1 MTLTDYFAKPD
12 AKRILLLEI
21 QRTDAAATCYR
32 LSDEP
37 YITDPADTPSSCA
50 YSPIIGGSGLPEF
63 RRVVND
69 VFDGGASTG
78 FGTVT
83 LASTSAAYTSSAGAG
98 NAVMT
103 LPRGT
108 AVTLK
113 VAAPRDQFAYSTAIT
128 LATGKINRIGG
139 SSDGD
144 LSLEI
149 IDGSADIAA
158 KQIAIDTAV
167 APLCFGYCRNVTP
180 FLTDPATLKY
190 TVHDSAV
197 NDITAVYDDGVLL
210 TLGTDYT
217 KTVASG
223 YFNLV
228 GSPAGT
234 ITADV
239 QGAKVSGTWMQSTQQ
254 IIGNLLD
261 RAGVTSY
268 TRAFNSVPS
277 GTIGLY
283 LSATD
288 TLGNILNKLMQGCAG
303 YWYLNRIGVLT
314 FAQYPL
320 PSTATVAY
328 DEKSLLDKIVLDE
341 SDRLYSSIKYQ
352 YRTNWT
358 SQSQVRPAA
367 TAAQAAFAAS
377 AGLLAGTTMTPIV
390 EYTYTDSPLLVTY
403 FDGSADAAAVA
414 ARMQTLY
421 GVPRKILNTTV
432 PYSDTLDLNAQVSLS
447 WFGTSYSGAVVS
459 LGDVFD
465 GAYPKQRITVV
476 A

>member
-1 MTLTDYFAKPD
+1 MTINEYFATPD
-12 AKRILLLEI
+12 ARRILLLEI
-21 QRTDAAATCYR
+21 QRTNAAATCYR
-32 LSDEP
+32 ISDEP

-149 IDGSADIAA
+149 IDGSAAIAS
-158 KQIAIDTAV
+158 KQIAIDTAT

-180 FLTDPATLKY
+180 FLTNPATLKY

-197 NDITAVYDDGVLL
+197 NDIVAVYDDGVLL

-217 KTVASG
+217 KTNASG
-223 YFNLV
+223 YFNLT

-234 ITADV
+234 ITCDV
-239 QGAKVSGTWMQSTQQ
+239 QGAKVSGTWLQSTQA

-261 RAGVTSY
+261 RAGVTAY
-268 TRAFNSVPS
+268 TRAYNSVPS

-283 LSATD
+283 LTATD

-303 YWYLNRIGVLT
+303 YWLLDRTGVLN
-314 FAQYPL
+314 FSQYPL
-320 PSTATVAY
+320 PAGGGTTY
-328 DEKSLLDKIVLDE
+328 DDHALLDRVQVDE
-341 SDRLYSSIKYQ
+341 SDRLYSTIKYQ

-358 SQSQVRPAA
+358 TQTQVRPAA
-367 TAAQAAFAAS
+367 TAAQAAFAAA
-377 AGLLAGTTMTPIV
+377 AGLLGNTTQATV
-390 EYTYTDSPLLVTY
+390 AEYTYTDSPLLVTY
-403 FDGSADAAAVA
+403 FDSSTDAAAVA
-414 ARMQTLY
+414 TRLQTLY
-421 GVPRKILNTTV
+421 GVPRKIISAVV
-432 PYSDTLDLNAQVSLS
+432 PYSSALALGDLVTLA

>member
-1 MTLTDYFAKPD
+1 MTLSEYFATPD
-12 AKRILLLEI
+12 ARRILLLEI

-32 LSDEP
+32 ISDEP

-113 VAAPRDQFAYSTAIT
+113 VAAPRDLFAYSTAIT

-149 IDGSADIAA
+149 IDGSAAIAA
-158 KQIAIDTAV
+158 KQIAIDTAT

-180 FLTDPATLKY
+180 FLTNPATLKY
-190 TVHDSAV
+190 TVHDGAV

-217 KTVASG
+217 KTVAGG
-223 YFNLV
+223 YFNLT

-234 ITADV
+234 ITCDV
-239 QGAKVSGTWMQSTQQ
+239 QGAKVSGTWLQSTQA

-261 RAGVTSY
+261 RAGVTAY

-283 LSATD
+283 LTATE
-288 TLGNILNKLMQGCAG
+288 TLGSLLNKLMQGCAG
-303 YWYLNRIGVLT
+303 YWLLDRTGVLT

-328 DEKSLLDKIVLDE
+328 DEKSLLDRVQIDE
-341 SDRLYSSIKYQ
+341 SDRLYSAVKYQ

-358 SQSQVRPAA
+358 TQTQVRPAA

-377 AGLLAGTTMTPIV
+377 AGLLGSTTLTPAA
-390 EYTYTDSPLLVTY
+390 EYTYTDSPLLQTY
-403 FDGSADAAAVA
+403 FDSGADAATA
-414 ARMQTLY
+414 AGRMQTLY
-421 GVPRKILNTTV
+421 GVPRKIITSVV
-432 PYSDTLDLNAQVSLS
+432 PYSATLALGDQVSLS
-447 WFGTSYSGAVVS
+447 WFGSSYSGAVVG

-465 GAYPKQRITVV
+465 GAYPKQKITVV

>member
-1 MTLTDYFAKPD
+1 MTIAEYFATPD

-32 LSDEP
+32 ISDEP
-37 YITDPADTPSSCA
+37 YITDPADTPASCA

-63 RRVVND
+63 RRVIND

-83 LASTSAAYTSSAGAG
+83 LASTSAAYTSGAGAG
-98 NAVMT
+98 TATLT
-103 LPRGT
+103 LPRGI
-108 AVTLK
+108 AVTVK
-113 VAAPRDQFAYSTAIT
+113 VAAPRDLYPYSSAII
-128 LATGKINRIGG
+128 LATGKVNRVGG
-139 SSDGD
+139 SSDGN
-144 LSLEI
+144 LSVEI
-149 IDGSADIAA
+149 IDGSANIAA
-158 KQIAIDTAV
+158 KQITVDTAN

-180 FLTDPATLKY
+180 FLVNPSTLKY
-190 TVHDSAV
+190 AVHDSAV

-217 KTVASG
+217 KTVAGG
-223 YFNLV
+223 YFTLL

-239 QGAKVSGTWMQSTQQ
+239 QGAKVSGTWLQSTQA
-254 IIGNLLD
+254 IVGALLD

-268 TRAFNSVPS
+268 TRAYNSLPA

-283 LSATD
+283 LTATD

-303 YWYLNRIGVLT
+303 YWLLDRTGILT

-320 PSTATVAY
+320 PAGAGVTY
-328 DEKSLLDKIVLDE
+328 DEKMILDRVQVDE
-341 SDRLYSSIKYQ
+341 SDRLYSAIKYQ

-358 SQSQVRPAA
+358 NQAQVRPAA

-377 AGLLAGTTMTPIV
+377 AGLLGATSITPV
-390 EYTYTDSPLLVTY
+390 AEYVYTDSPLLVTY
-403 FDGSADAAAVA
+403 FDSSADAATVA
-414 ARMQTLY
+414 GRMQTLY
-421 GVPRKILNTTV
+421 GVPRKLLSTVV
-432 PYSDTLDLNAQVSLS
+432 PYSSTLGLGDAVTLA
-447 WFGTSYSGAVVS
+447 WFGSSYSGVVTA

-465 GAYPKQRITVV
+465 GAYPKQKITVV

>member
-1 MTLTDYFAKPD
+1 MTINEYFSKPD
-12 AKRILLLEI
+12 ARRTLLLEI

-32 LSDEP
+32 ISDEP
-37 YITDPADTPSSCA
+37 YITEPADTPSSCA

-83 LASTSAAYTSSAGAG
+83 LASTNAAYTSSVGAG
-98 NAVMT
+98 SAVMT

-144 LSLEI
+144 LSIEI
-149 IDGSADIAA
+149 IDGSPEITA
-158 KQIAIDTAV
+158 KQIAVDTAV
-167 APLCFGYCRNVTP
+167 APLCFGYCRNITP
-180 FLTDPATLKY
+180 FITDPATLKY
-190 TVHDSAV
+190 TVHDGAV

-239 QGAKVSGTWMQSTQQ
+239 QGAKVSGTWLQTTEA

-268 TRAFNSVPS
+268 TRAYNSLPS

-283 LSATD
+283 LTATE
-288 TLGNILNKLMQGCAG
+288 TLGSLLNKLMQGCAG
-303 YWYLNRIGVLT
+303 FWYLNRTGVLT

-320 PSTATVAY
+320 PSTATVSY
-328 DEKSLLDKIVLDE
+328 DERSLLDKIVLDE

-377 AGLLAGTTMTPIV
+377 AGLLAGTTMTPIA
-390 EYTYTDSPLLVTY
+390 EYTYTDSPLLITY

-447 WFGTSYSGAVVS
+447 WFGSSYFGAVVGLS
-459 LGDVFD
+459 DVFD
-465 GAYPKQRITVV
+465 GAYPKQKITVI